1 LIFHYFCAVI
11 KIENV
16 SVQYQHETPVRNL
29 SFVVNKGEK
38 VCLTGPSG
46 CGKSTLL
53 NAIPGFVPLAE
64 GNIEVDNL
72 PLTVGNCPQIRQK
85 IAWLPQELNLELD
98 TVKNLLLYPFAFKEN
113 KKNIPDR
120 KTVLQLFEKLLLDEN
135 VYDKSLAEISGGQK
149 QRVAIVSVLLLKKSV
164 MLLDEPSSAL
174 DDEATEVL
182 ADYILSLENTTVI
195 SASHDK
201 RWIDRMDGK
210 VFMGLNREEILN

>member
-1 LIFHYFCAVI
+1 MI

-16 SVQYQHETPVRNL
+16 SVRYQNETPFRNL
-29 SFVVNKGEK
+29 SFVVNRGEK

-64 GNIEVDNL
+64 GRIEVDDL
-72 PLTVGNCPQIRQK
+72 PLTAGNCPRIRQK

-98 TVKNLLLYPFAFKEN
+98 TVKILLLYPFAFKGN
-113 KKNIPDR
+113 KKNSPDR

-135 VYDKSLAEISGGQK
+135 LYDKSLAEISGGQK
-149 QRVAIVSVLLLKKSV
+149 QRVAIASVLLLKKTI

-174 DDEATEVL
+174 DDEATKLL
-182 ADYILSLENTTVI
+182 ADYILSLENITVI

-201 RWIDRMDGK
+201 HWIDRMDRK
-210 VFMGLNREEILN
+210 VFMEPHRNEILN

>member
-1 LIFHYFCAVI
+1 VI
-11 KIENV
+11 KIVNV
-16 SVQYQHETPVRNL
+16 SVRYQHETPVRNL
-29 SFVVNKGEK
+29 SLVVNRGEK
-38 VCLTGPSG
+38 VCLTGASG

-64 GNIEVDNL
+64 GGIEVDDL
-72 PLTVGNCPQIRQK
+72 PLTAGNCSQIRQK

-98 TVKNLLLYPFAFKEN
+98 TVKNLLLFPFSFKGN
-113 KKNIPDR
+113 KKNSPDR

-135 VYDKSLAEISGGQK
+135 LYDKSLAEISGGQK
-149 QRVAIVSVLLLKKSV
+149 QRVAIASVLLLGKSV

-182 ADYILSLENTTVI
+182 ANYILSLENTTVI

-201 RWIDRMDGK
+201 RWIDRMDTI
-210 VFMGLNREEILN
+210 VPMSINREEN